1 MHNKKTRDSYKISEI
16 KWIKYTKQLNYGLK
30 EGGTNVNSEK
40 RSKYAYLYIAPFFI
54 VFLVFSLFPILYSF
68 VLSFCDMDA
77 LSGRLSYIG
86 LRNYQRMIESGYFFQ
101 SIGNTVLI
109 WIMSIIPQL
118 TIAFILALILSNKW
132 FRGRFLLRNI
142 YYFPNLVTPVTIGLL
157 FGAMFSYPGGAIN
170 NIISALG
177 LEAVDFQNN
186 QMLARVVIA
195 IAICWKN
202 FGFNII
208 YFTAGINSIS
218 EDVLEAAQVDG
229 ASNWQKTT
237 KITLP
242 LMRPILI
249 YVLVTSIIGGL
260 QIFDES
266 HLVFKSVPG
275 DATVTMVKY
284 LYDSAFMRFQ
294 FGYAAAVA
302 YGIFVII
309 AIASL
314 FSLLV
319 TREKKDD
326 YGKKKA
332 GKGES

>member
-1 MHNKKTRDSYKISEI
+1 MNSKKR
-16 KWIKYTKQLNYGLK
+16 N
-30 EGGTNVNSEK
+30 
-40 RSKYAYLYIAPFFI
+40 KYAYFYITPFFI
-54 VFLVFSLFPILYSF
+54 VFLIFSLFPILYSF
-68 VLSFCDMDA
+68 VLSFCDMDV
-77 LSGRLSYIG
+77 LSGRFTFVG
-86 LRNYQRMIESGYFFQ
+86 MRNYQRLFESGYFFK
-101 SIGNTVLI
+101 SIGNTLLI

-118 TIAFILALILSNKW
+118 SIAFVLALILSNKW

-157 FGAMFSYPGGAIN
+157 FGAMFSYPGGAVN
-170 NIISALG
+170 NIITMLG

-186 QMLARVVIA
+186 QMLARMVIA

-218 EDVLEAAQVDG
+218 DDVLEAAEVDG
-229 ASNWQKTT
+229 ASNWQKITR
-237 KITLP
+237 ITLP

-249 YVLVTSIIGGL
+249 YVLVTSVIGGL
-260 QIFDES
+260 QMFDES

-284 LYDSAFMRFQ
+284 LYDSAFERFQ

-309 AIASL
+309 IIASV
-314 FSLLV
+314 FSRLV
-319 TREKKDD
+319 TKEKKDD
-326 YGKKKA
+326 YGEKKGRKGA
-332 GKGES
+332 GK

>member
-1 MHNKKTRDSYKISEI
+1 MNSKKR
-16 KWIKYTKQLNYGLK
+16 N
-30 EGGTNVNSEK
+30 
-40 RSKYAYLYIAPFFI
+40 KYAYFYITPFFI
-54 VFLVFSLFPILYSF
+54 VFLIFSLFPILYSF
-68 VLSFCDMDA
+68 VLSFCDMDV
-77 LSGRLSYIG
+77 LSGRFTFVG
-86 LRNYQRMIESGYFFQ
+86 MRNYQRLFESGYFFK
-101 SIGNTVLI
+101 SIGNTLLI

-118 TIAFILALILSNKW
+118 SIAFVLALILSNKW

-157 FGAMFSYPGGAIN
+157 FGAMFSYPGGAVN
-170 NIISALG
+170 NIITMLG

-186 QMLARVVIA
+186 QMLARLVIA

-218 EDVLEAAQVDG
+218 DDVLEAAEVDG
-229 ASNWQKTT
+229 ASNWQKITR
-237 KITLP
+237 ITLP

-249 YVLVTSIIGGL
+249 YVLVTSVIGGL
-260 QIFDES
+260 QMFDES

-284 LYDSAFMRFQ
+284 LYDSAFERFQ

-309 AIASL
+309 IIASV

-319 TREKKDD
+319 TKEKKDD
-326 YGKKKA
+326 YGEKKGRKGA
-332 GKGES
+332 GK

>member
-1 MHNKKTRDSYKISEI
+1 MNSKKR
-16 KWIKYTKQLNYGLK
+16 N
-30 EGGTNVNSEK
+30 
-40 RSKYAYLYIAPFFI
+40 KYAYFYITPFFI
-54 VFLVFSLFPILYSF
+54 VFLIFSLFPILYSF
-68 VLSFCDMDA
+68 VLSFCDMDV
-77 LSGRLSYIG
+77 LSGRFTFVG
-86 LRNYQRMIESGYFFQ
+86 MRNYQRLFESGYFFK
-101 SIGNTVLI
+101 SIGNTLLI

-118 TIAFILALILSNKW
+118 SIAFVLALILSNKW

-157 FGAMFSYPGGAIN
+157 FGAMFSYPGGAVN
-170 NIISALG
+170 NIITMLG

-186 QMLARVVIA
+186 QMLARMVIA

-218 EDVLEAAQVDG
+218 DDVLEAAEVDG
-229 ASNWQKTT
+229 ASNWQKITR
-237 KITLP
+237 ITLP

-249 YVLVTSIIGGL
+249 YVLVSSVIGGL
-260 QIFDES
+260 QMFDES

-284 LYDSAFMRFQ
+284 LYDSAFERFQ

-309 AIASL
+309 IIASV

-319 TREKKDD
+319 TKEKKDD
-326 YGKKKA
+326 YGEKKGRKGA
-332 GKGES
+332 GK